1 MEETNAN
8 WRINKAPHGKEIA
21 RCKERERERERER
34 QRAAPK
40 GRLTFALV
48 LVFFLSFFV
57 CFFFHFFIIFLFIS
71 FFWCTVGGGFPL
83 GLPTLD
89 PIFARHS
96 NSDVTE
102 FLVVVFFL
110 LPSFPLVPDGTVS
123 FLFVFV
129 WFPSRILFST
139 LGSLGSTFGVIL
151 RATLPDFVFVFCF
164 GVLFFCFHFG
174 RLRSAPTA
182 RRTWERRRFPVLSI
196 GFCISVVFSLFFF
209 VFISV
214 STSSFLVTELFFVCY
229 HVLVQLV
236 SFFRGFDWSD
246 RIYWVLLTFTGL
258 YWF

>member
-21 RCKERERERERER
+21 RCKEREREREREAEGGT
-34 QRAAPK
+34 QRSTDLCT
-40 GRLTFALV
+40 GSR
-48 LVFFLSFFV
+48 FFLSFFV

-110 LPSFPLVPDGTVS
+110 VTEFSSCAGWHRFFSLRVRLISFSNFIFDTGFSRFDLWCHFEGDITGFCFC
-123 FLFVFV
+123 FLFWCFV
-129 WFPSRILFST
+129 
-139 LGSLGSTFGVIL
+139 
-151 RATLPDFVFVFCF
+151 
-164 GVLFFCFHFG
+164 FCFHFG

-196 GFCISVVFSLFFF
+196 GFCISVVFFSLFFF